1 VSSILTTKDLSAG
14 YGESIVLFDINIELK
29 TGETVFLVGKNGAGK
44 TTLFKTISG
53 FIKPRQGTIVF
64 LGKDITALPPHKIAK
79 MGMRFVFQDRRVIS
93 SLSVKDNLSLA
104 GLECKLSTIEAIE
117 KTLTLFPE
125 LKQLLGKP
133 AGTLSGGQRQ
143 MLILAY
149 ALICNPRLLIVDE
162 PTEGLSGVV
171 IKRVKETFKKLREEG
186 ITLFIAEQN
195 IPLVTELADKVYVI
209 KEGKIVAMLEGSSI
223 TTERI
228 LEYV

>member
-1 VSSILTTKDLSAG
+1 MSSILTTKDLSAG